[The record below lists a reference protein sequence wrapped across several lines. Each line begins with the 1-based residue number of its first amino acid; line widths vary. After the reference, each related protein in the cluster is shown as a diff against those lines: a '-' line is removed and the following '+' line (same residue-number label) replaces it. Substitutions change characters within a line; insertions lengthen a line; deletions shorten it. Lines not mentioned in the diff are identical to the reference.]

1 MADRDDEIAKL
12 QADARTAEA
21 HIARLDAAAVARE
34 HHIAELDARALVR
47 DEKIID
53 LMKEVDNL
61 NTAIDSRAV
70 IEQAK
75 GTIMAATGC
84 SSDAAFAV
92 LVARSNSENRRV
104 RDIAEEIMELA
115 RAAEA

>member
-1 MADRDDEIAKL
+1 VADRDEIAKL
-12 QADARTAEA
+12 QREARTAEA
-21 HIARLDAAAVARE
+21 
-34 HHIAELDARALVR
+34 HIAELDARALVR
-47 DEKIID
+47 DEKILD

-61 NTAIDSRAV
+61 NAAMESRAV

-84 SSDAAFAV
+84 SPDAAFAV

-115 RAAEA
+115 REAGA